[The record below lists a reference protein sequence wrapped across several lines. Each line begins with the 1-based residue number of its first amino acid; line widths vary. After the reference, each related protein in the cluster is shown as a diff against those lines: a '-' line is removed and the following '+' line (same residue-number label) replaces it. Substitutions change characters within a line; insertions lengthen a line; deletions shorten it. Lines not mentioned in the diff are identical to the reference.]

1 MDVSTQ
7 LLTIFSIKFFLKQ
20 IMMLNYVRIKTF
32 YSLKVINVKL
42 FGKHKQTNIVLEK
55 IKIRKMLLI

>member
-42 FGKHKQTNIVLEK
+42 FVNINKQTLCWK
-55 IKIRKMLLI
+55 K